1 MEIIKKEK
9 GRYELRDESGKS
21 VGNSY
26 TGTDFYKIDKVREES
41 SCYCLWPNDLCFYL
55 YNSSCGSFIGRGN
68 VDYWSY
74 SKIQHYSEKTR
85 TFAAYRNDSDYVH
98 LIYEDGKLARDTF
111 LAIGPE
117 IEDEYRSR
125 PVKYTLNGT
134 RWCFYETKRNKLAWN
149 KASGLK
155 VGEEWAL
162 AQRYNNMYYSCVHE
176 NGLYELL
183 FYNRNRHETHFFDPY
198 ENERYWFKSIKQEG
212 SFLVAESKY
221 GFYYIFDTNSYK
233 KLPLCSSVDKPYWS
247 NGRIIISN
255 GENWQL
261 VVRANPE
268 KYGTVVVE
276 NYKWE
281 VDKRLLV
288 KGDYV
293 FCQNGENGSW
303 RIYDRENG
311 CEIYTDWKNI
321 KVKENPET
329 KEIKLLVDTA
339 SLLQW
344 ERTIDDIK
352 AERERWLSSLGININ
367 NTLQE
372 SPTHLNQQEEDSKP
386 KEMVWE
392 EAEPERLDKQE
403 VEVQEKQEEV
413 QEKHE
418 NDKDETLANRIEKIE
433 ISTKRYV
440 ERPQS
445 LPDHIEYITS
455 VRKVK
460 FIDQSKNFINCDRA
474 CHKLQMK
481 SNILWYSRDDK
492 KLYVTIFKRKKTY
505 QVLYETQLEHSLS
518 CENRIPKSFTEIGL
532 SGVTEG
538 NLIAKLNEY
547 YTKGNG
553 ETAEPKIEKVRELLH
568 SLNITDECITKVVG
582 LLKEELN
589 EKEKVKLVSSHCD
602 FTFRKEKYSLQV
614 DDVWNLD
621 NPFYRKR
628 FLESEIIAI
637 LIDDTFVK
645 SSQLSDVDYEM
656 IGQGKDKKYDQC
668 FDSSVNLHIRDKSKR
683 VLLFEQQGEHIS
695 FFDEVEAA
703 GYHMIAES
711 SLPDSRKVIKFFL
724 KSLMRKR
731 INNSHSF

>member
-1 MEIIKKEK
+1 MERMVLGEYMIEK
-9 GRYELRDESGKS
+9 
-21 VGNSY
+21 
-26 TGTDFYKIDKVREES
+26 
-41 SCYCLWPNDLCFYL
+41 
-55 YNSSCGSFIGRGN
+55 
-68 VDYWSY
+68 
-74 SKIQHYSEKTR
+74 
-85 TFAAYRNDSDYVH
+85 
-98 LIYEDGKLARDTF
+98 
-111 LAIGPE
+111 
-117 IEDEYRSR
+117 
-125 PVKYTLNGT
+125 
-134 RWCFYETKRNKLAWN
+134 
-149 KASGLK
+149 
-155 VGEEWAL
+155 
-162 AQRYNNMYYSCVHE
+162 
-176 NGLYELL
+176 
-183 FYNRNRHETHFFDPY
+183 
-198 ENERYWFKSIKQEG
+198 
-212 SFLVAESKY
+212 
-221 GFYYIFDTNSYK
+221 
-233 KLPLCSSVDKPYWS
+233 
-247 NGRIIISN
+247 
-255 GENWQL
+255 
-261 VVRANPE
+261 
-268 KYGTVVVE
+268 
-276 NYKWE
+276 
-281 VDKRLLV
+281 
-288 KGDYV
+288 
-293 FCQNGENGSW
+293 
-303 RIYDRENG
+303 
-311 CEIYTDWKNI
+311 IYTDWKNI

-344 ERTIDDIK
+344 ERTIVDIK

-392 EAEPERLDKQE
+392 KAEPERLDKQE

-418 NDKDETLANRIEKIE
+418 NDKDETLANRSEEIE
-433 ISTKRYV
+433 ISTKRYI

-455 VRKVK
+455 VDKVK
-460 FIDQSKNFINCDRA
+460 FTGQSREFIDCNRA
-474 CHKLQMK
+474 CYMLQMK
-481 SNILWYSRDDK
+481 SNILWYSKDDK

-518 CENRIPKSFTEIGL
+518 CIPKSFTEIGL

-602 FTFRKEKYSLQV
+602 FTFRNKKYSLQV

-628 FLESEIIAI
+628 FLENEIIAI

-668 FDSSVNLHIRDKSKR
+668 FYSSVNLCIRDKSKR

-731 INNSHSF
+731 GSPA